1 MMKSNPRK
9 SSLAAVAV
17 AGLFTLF
24 LTMTPPMTAAE
35 VTRLTSKEVKTLV
48 ATAKT
53 PADHMKLAKYFEG
66 EAAKLE
72 AESKEHEELAQI
84 YRKNPNAMGMK
95 TPMNPTSAEHCE
107 YFAKA
112 TREAAKAAKDLAA
125 AHEQMAKAATK

>member
-1 MMKSNPRK
+1 MIKSTPRK

-24 LTMTPPMTAAE
+24 LTMTPQMTAAE
-35 VTRLTSKEVKTLV
+35 VTKLTSKEVKTLV

-53 PADHMKLAKYFEG
+53 PADHMKLAKYYEG

-72 AESKEHEELAQI
+72 AESKMHEELAQI